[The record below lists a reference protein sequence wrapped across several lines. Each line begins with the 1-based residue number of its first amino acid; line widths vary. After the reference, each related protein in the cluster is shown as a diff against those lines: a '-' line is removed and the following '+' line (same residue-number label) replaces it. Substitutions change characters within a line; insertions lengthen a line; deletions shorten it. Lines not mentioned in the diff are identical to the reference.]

1 MRDTTRMAMFFAFC
15 CATACGRAQG
25 EPPRGE
31 SSTGEQATAAQDGKR
46 LVEEMLAKFK
56 AEKIEVDLEHKTVT
70 IPVVVNRQLQD
81 PVEYLLIHRRGKR
94 HEAIFYTESQ
104 PSVLNGALLMIGFEQ
119 GKNAS
124 VKDIEPPPTIEQ
136 IEQGAE
142 TVIITPPA
150 GKPFWMTVKWQD
162 AAGKTVE
169 YCAEDMVLDL
179 TTQEAV
185 TDCSWVYLG
194 ARIAQIYKNEPEVYV
209 ADFEGNLI
217 SICYL
222 LPDNHLGTMVHKD
235 ARDDQNWWLTDKVPP
250 PGTELQFVFHASKP
264 ELVEERERRLAA
276 EKEAAGK

>member
-46 LVEEMLAKFK
+46 LVEEMLAKYK

-124 VKDIEPPPTIEQ
+124 VKDIEPPPTR
-136 IEQGAE
+136 
-142 TVIITPPA
+142 PS
-150 GKPFWMTVKWQD
+150 
-162 AAGKTVE
+162 
-169 YCAEDMVLDL
+169 L
-179 TTQEAV
+179 TTRSVKTSTPCFTLVMAQ
-185 TDCSWVYLG
+185 TCRSS
-194 ARIAQIYKNEPEVYV
+194 RISRATY
-209 ADFEGNLI
+209 
-217 SICYL
+217 
-222 LPDNHLGTMVHKD
+222 
-235 ARDDQNWWLTDKVPP
+235 RPP
-250 PGTELQFVFHASKP
+250 SG
-264 ELVEERERRLAA
+264 
-276 EKEAAGK
+276 